1 LVPDATLMGEDH
13 RVVALWGESMKRG
26 LRRPALVGVIAAGA
40 LVVSAPAGFAKAP
53 KPAPAGGLTVTYN
66 YTLPNAVTSRF
77 RVPLVTEAPD
87 GVVFFAHATTIY
99 RSAGEQTRAAV
110 DVRDRVFALAAS
122 ASMLVV
128 ETPTDVLAYDRY
140 TGKRIGDW
148 DVEEVG
154 DYPPSLAISGN
165 VIWSLI
171 DPATSNTGLQPAT
184 LYELQVG
191 HPLRTITEQAAPIAL
206 AVDGGGDAFFVGFG
220 GRLERVSPT
229 GETKKSADSAYSAA
243 SLAYV
248 GGALIAEI
256 DNASTVVDQINPA
269 TLGVI
274 SSNKGHPGDYADLA
288 VTSIGDL
295 SLSNACD
302 TTKYCA
308 KTAVRRIGLP
318 DSPGPQLTVAYGGAV
333 MGPDPVVLE
342 MPAGSKPQ
350 LVGVGLA

>member
-1 LVPDATLMGEDH
+1 
-13 RVVALWGESMKRG
+13 MKRAF
-26 LRRPALVGVIAAGA
+26 RRPAFVAVIAAGA
-40 LVVSAPAGFAKAP
+40 LVVSASAGFAKAP
-53 KPAPAGGLTVTYN
+53 KPTTKPAPVGGLTVRYQ
-66 YTLPNAVTSRF
+66 YTLPNDVTSRYHL
-77 RVPLVTEAPD
+77 PLATEAPD

-99 RSAGEQTRAAV
+99 RAAGEQTRAAV
-110 DVRDRVFALAAS
+110 DVKDRVDALAAS

-148 DVEEVG
+148 DVEQAG
-154 DYPPSLAISGN
+154 DYSPSLAISGN

-171 DPATSNTGLQPAT
+171 DPATSDSGLEPAT

-220 GRLERVSPT
+220 GRLERAAAK
-229 GETKKSADSAYSAA
+229 GATKKSADSAFSAA
-243 SLAYV
+243 SLAYI
-248 GGALIAEI
+248 GGTLIAEI
-256 DNASTVVDQINPA
+256 DSASTVVDEINPG

-274 SSNKGHPGDYADLA
+274 SSSKGHAGDYADLA

-308 KTAVRRIGLP
+308 KTAVRHIGLP
-318 DSPGPQLTVAYGGAV
+318 DAPGPQLTVAYGGAV

-342 MPAGSKPQ
+342 MPVGSKPQ
-350 LVGVGLA
+350 IVGLGLA